1 MAFAHQHGSG
11 SQGGSKNAI
20 MIPSGGRLKRPVC
33 REKPQG
39 PVDADR
45 DVALAGADVV
55 GATVAVER
63 ELDHRLLVADREEPC
78 SSQEVLPQRGHGL
91 RPLARGGWIGFNS
104 AMVVPSSGPQKCQFA
119 GEKSTGSGIRALCG
133 PEWTRLPNPKGK
145 TGPKVDPAERIDV
158 YFIAATEP
166 YTPKYGKV
174 SKRDAEIIKRHM
186 AAVAAR

>member
-1 MAFAHQHGSG
+1 LGLTARWWSPRAVPR
-11 SQGGSKNAI
+11 NA
-20 MIPSGGRLKRPVC
+20 S
-33 REKPQG
+33 
-39 PVDADR
+39 
-45 DVALAGADVV
+45 
-55 GATVAVER
+55 
-63 ELDHRLLVADREEPC
+63 
-78 SSQEVLPQRGHGL
+78 
-91 RPLARGGWIGFNS
+91 
-104 AMVVPSSGPQKCQFA
+104 FA
-119 GEKSTGSGIRALCG
+119 GEKSTGSGVRALWG